1 MGLLYLADLEAFP
14 KAKIYHYSCLR
25 HRKLMDIYVKLFSH
39 YHLAV
44 YGKKWEERL
53 VLLEPGS
60 MALTT
65 RNTNFIRWYNH
76 TEWSKYIILQ
86 SIFILVLQTKQSSS
100 AGSKLCSE
108 FSYMFSLQP
117 WSIYGCLKVGPSLF
131 VHLTAFSSF
140 FFLLFAQTHLKRARR
155 IFFVLFFHTTR
166 TVSEIFSMS
175 LWL

>member
-1 MGLLYLADLEAFP
+1 MTQLRSTLRISDFSSHKKSLPSSWMGLLYLADLEAFP

-25 HRKLMDIYVKLFSH
+25 HRKLMDIHVKLFSH

-65 RNTNFIRWYNH
+65 RNTNFILWYNH

-86 SIFILVLQTKQSSS
+86 SIFILVLQTNRAHLLGVSSVLNFPICS
-100 AGSKLCSE
+100 AYNLE
-108 FSYMFSLQP
+108 AYMGVSRLVQA
-117 WSIYGCLKVGPSLF
+117 CL
-131 VHLTAFSSF
+131 
-140 FFLLFAQTHLKRARR
+140 
-155 IFFVLFFHTTR
+155 HT
-166 TVSEIFSMS
+166 
-175 LWL
+175 